1 MYIYI
6 YIYIY
11 IHLYICH
18 QAMQVIIVN
27 MGSIL
32 KLKIYIQEQL
42 DGHIVFAGKEQQGER
57 GHAMCSHTKRK
68 GGQTST

>member
-1 MYIYI
+1 M
-6 YIYIY
+6 
-11 IHLYICH
+11 
-18 QAMQVIIVN
+18 IIVN
-27 MGSIL
+27 MASIL

-42 DGHIVFAGKEQQGER
+42 DGCIVFAGKEQQGER